1 MRDGA
6 LKTGEVLKGR
16 YTIKSI
22 LGQGAYGVVYVAD
35 DLSIAGAEWA
45 IKEIWEGSLSTDERQ
60 EALELFRK
68 EFSILKNL
76 NHTGVPKVV
85 DCFSEGFRHY
95 MVMECVEGC
104 TLEKILEEGVP
115 DLRSVLTW
123 ALKICDILDHLH
135 SFGPSPLIFRD
146 LKPSNVM
153 VTPRGRVLLVDFGI
167 ARFFNPEKSKDTC
180 ELGTPGFCS
189 PEQYGTCQS
198 DVRSDIYSLGA
209 TLYHLL
215 CREDLA
221 RYNFRIPPIRNFNSA
236 VPGAFERILAKCLE
250 MDAKKRYQSIREL
263 RLELQ
268 SVESLLLHSA
278 AIKSQAAPAAVIL
291 QQTSSHWLK
300 MVPVPVILWL
310 LFIVC
315 LILGSF
321 TFISFAGAFLAFLIF
336 LALPLVS
343 LALLPGYIRQKL
355 FFHLVVAILSIIIP
369 VFFIAFPF
377 LYGNFN
383 DGKGVGNLAAC
394 RSNLRN
400 IGTALEMYA
409 ADNNGRYPAVLS
421 VLTPEYIKSIPTCP
435 SRFQENYMYA
445 SMTEPDIYTVWC
457 GGKNHAS
464 QGMPANFPEYDSI
477 TGGIDRPQLK
487 NDYANT
493 TQNAERTP
501 TELYS
506 DANFATCTGNLKN
519 IGTALEMYRTD
530 NNDQYPKTLYEL
542 VPHYLPFL
550 PVCPSAGSTT
560 YGYTGNKAEDSYTV
574 WCSGTYHI
582 EKTGKA
588 NFPQYDSIQGLRK

>member
-22 LGQGAYGVVYVAD
+22 LGQGAFGVVYVAD
-35 DLSIAGAEWA
+35 DLSIDGAQWA
-45 IKEIWEGSLSTDERQ
+45 IKEIWEGSLSSDERQ

-68 EFSILKNL
+68 EFNILKNL

-85 DCFSEGFRHY
+85 DCFSEGARHY
-95 MVMECVEGC
+95 MVMERIEGR

-123 ALKICDILDHLH
+123 ALKICDILEHLH

-153 VTPRGRVLLVDFGI
+153 VTSRGRVLLVDFGI

-198 DVRSDIYSLGA
+198 DVRSDIYSVGA

-221 RYNFRIPPIRNFNSA
+221 QYNFKIPPIRNFNSA
-236 VPGAFERILAKCLE
+236 VPGALERILLKCLE
-250 MDAKKRYQSIREL
+250 MDAKKRYQSVREL

-268 SVESLLLHSA
+268 SVESMLLHTA
-278 AIKSQAAPAAVIL
+278 ATKTQAAPAAIIP
-291 QQTSSHWLK
+291 QQTPFHWLK
-300 MVPVPVILWL
+300 MVPVPVILWF
-310 LFIVC
+310 LFFVC
-315 LILGSF
+315 LILGPL
-321 TFISFAGAFLAFLIF
+321 TFISFVGAFLIF

-355 FFHLVVAILSIIIP
+355 FFQLVVAILSIIIP
-369 VFFIAFPF
+369 VFFIVFPF
-377 LYGNFN
+377 LYSNFN
-383 DGKGVGNLAAC
+383 DGKAVGHLTAC
-394 RSNLRN
+394 RSNLKT
-400 IGTALEMYA
+400 IGTALEMYST
-409 ADNNGRYPAVLS
+409 DNHGRYPAVLS
-421 VLTPEYIKSIPTCP
+421 KLTPDYLKSIPTCP
-435 SRFQENYMYA
+435 LRFHENYGYA

-464 QGMPANFPEYDSI
+464 QGIPENFPEYDSM
-477 TGGIDRPQLK
+477 TGLIDRPQLSTD
-487 NDYANT
+487 NVNT
-493 TQNAERTP
+493 TQHDLQKPINS
-501 TELYS
+501 YS
-506 DANFATCTGNLKN
+506 DGNYATCTGNLKN

-530 NNDQYPKTLYEL
+530 NNVQYPKTLYEL

-550 PVCPSAGSTT
+550 PVCPVSRL
-560 YGYTGNKAEDSYTV
+560 YYL
-574 WCSGTYHI
+574 WIHR
-582 EKTGKA
+582 
-588 NFPQYDSIQGLRK
+588 Q

>member
-22 LGQGAYGVVYVAD
+22 LGQGAFGVVYVAD
-35 DLSIAGAEWA
+35 DISIAGAEWA
-45 IKEIWEGSLSTDERQ
+45 IKEIWEGSLSTDERL

-68 EFSILKNL
+68 EFNILKNL

-85 DCFSEGFRHY
+85 DCFSEGARHY
-95 MVMECVEGC
+95 MVMERIEGR
-104 TLEKILEEGVP
+104 TLEKILDEGVP
-115 DLRSVLTW
+115 ELRSVLTW
-123 ALKICDILDHLH
+123 ALKICDILEHLH
-135 SFGPSPLIFRD
+135 SSGPSPLIFRD

-198 DVRSDIYSLGA
+198 DARSDIYSLGA

-221 RYNFRIPPIRNFNSA
+221 RYNFKIPPVRNFNSA
-236 VPGAFERILAKCLE
+236 VPEALERILSKCLE

-263 RLELQ
+263 RLQLQ

-278 AIKSQAAPAAVIL
+278 AIKSQAAPAAVIP
-291 QQTSSHWLK
+291 QQAAFHWLK

-310 LFIVC
+310 LFFIC
-315 LILGSF
+315 LILGPF
-321 TFISFAGAFLAFLIF
+321 TFISFAGAFLIF
-336 LALPLVS
+336 LALPVVS
-343 LALLPGYIRQKL
+343 LALLPGYIRRKL
-355 FFHLVVAILSIIIP
+355 FFQLVVAILSIIIP
-369 VFFIAFPF
+369 VFFIVFPF

-383 DGKGVGNLAAC
+383 DGKGVGKLTAC

-400 IGTALEMYA
+400 IGTALEMYST
-409 ADNNGRYPAVLS
+409 DNHGRYPATLS
-421 VLTPEYIKSIPTCP
+421 RLTQEYLKSIPSCP
-435 SRFQENYMYA
+435 SSFQENYRYA
-445 SMTEPDIYTVWC
+445 SMTEPDVYTVWC
-457 GGKNHAS
+457 EGKNHAS
-464 QGMPANFPEYDSI
+464 QGMPEDFPEYDSI
-477 TGGIDRPQLK
+477 TGLIEK
-487 NDYANT
+487 S
-493 TQNAERTP
+493 TQTFNCEDKTVHIRQTP
-501 TELYS
+501 INSYS

-519 IGTALEMYRTD
+519 ISTALEMYRTD
-530 NNDQYPKTLYEL
+530 NHDQYPRTLYEL

-582 EKTGKA
+582 EKTGRA
-588 NFPQYDSIQGLRK
+588 DFPQYDSIQGLRK